1 VSAELPTRR
10 SRGDSDEW
18 GGVCLSERTLWR
30 RLRLGDSRHRY
41 RPRVSTS
48 HGDLNLGGFGL
59 AVEPGTDGVAALRS
73 VAWSRLA

>member
-1 VSAELPTRR
+1 MQNSPLAGLAVILTN
-10 SRGDSDEW
+10 G
-18 GGVCLSERTLWR
+18 GGVCLSERTSWR

-59 AVEPGTDGVAALRS
+59 VVEPGTDGVAPLRS